1 MFQPYMLLCALA
13 TACPS
18 SGADL
23 ASEANKTWLAL
34 DRSFTEYVEAE
45 SVSIES
51 ETNVERADHRLSSLE
66 ELTARWDSL
75 KARVLTALQMLEAGQ
90 DVDREQLQA
99 LLSNAATLLAGARN
113 GG

>member
-66 ELTARWDSL
+66 EL
-75 KARVLTALQMLEAGQ
+75 EAGG
-90 DVDREQLQA
+90 DTDRDRLQA
-99 LLSNAATLLAGARN
+99 LLGNAATLLANVRN